1 MICITFGL
9 DTGAYNSGPLG
20 FPLPGDPHK
29 EKQPMKRA
37 LRMLILVVG
46 VLCTYTALVTPVASF
61 ADEGAPPPM
70 CPLGSGGNCR

>member
-1 MICITFGL
+1 
-9 DTGAYNSGPLG
+9 
-20 FPLPGDPHK
+20 
-29 EKQPMKRA
+29 MKRA